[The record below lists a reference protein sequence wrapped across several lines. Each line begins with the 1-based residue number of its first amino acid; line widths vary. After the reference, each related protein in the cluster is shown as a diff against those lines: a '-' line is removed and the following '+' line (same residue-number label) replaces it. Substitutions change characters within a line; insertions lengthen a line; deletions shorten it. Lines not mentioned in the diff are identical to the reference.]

1 MKKILILCFTFII
14 ILQAKERIISLD
26 PASVET
32 LFMLKADDQIIGIA
46 SLTHSDIYPKEK
58 TSKIASVGTFTNP
71 SVEKIISLNPT
82 LVILSSYSF
91 NLKQKLDNFGIKT
104 MVLKAQHLNDI
115 KDNIKILAKITQKEK
130 EGDKILKNFENKLK
144 NLEKNPL
151 NKSAI
156 YLYSSN
162 PLMAFSD
169 NSLIADILKLIGI
182 KNLSPK
188 SNIAR
193 PIISEEYILK
203 QNPDLLIFGINATE
217 KNLLNNNS
225 LLKNTKAVKKNQIYT
240 YKNTYL
246 LLRLSPKIIDRIEEF
261 KAELE
266 KANSATSS

>member
-1 MKKILILCFTFII
+1 MKKILILCFILTIT
-14 ILQAKERIISLD
+14 LQAKERIISLD

-32 LFMLKADDQIIGIA
+32 LFMLKADDQIIGVA
-46 SLTHSDIYPKEK
+46 SLTHSDIYPKER
-58 TSKIASVGTFTNP
+58 TSKITSVGTFTNP

-82 LVILSSYSF
+82 LVILSSYSL

-104 MVLKAQHLNDI
+104 MVLKAQHLNDV
-115 KDNIKILAKITQKEK
+115 KDNIKILEKITQKEK
-130 EGDKILKNFENKLK
+130 EGEKILKNFEDGLK
-144 NLEKNPL
+144 NLEKHPF

-156 YLYSSN
+156 YFYSTN

-203 QNPDLLIFGINATE
+203 QNPDLFIFGINATD
-217 KNLLNNNS
+217 KNLLDSNS
-225 LLKNTKAVKKNQIYT
+225 LL
-240 YKNTYL
+240 KNTYL
-246 LLRLSPKIIDRIEEF
+246 LLRLSPKIIDRIKEF
-261 KAELE
+261 KAELK
-266 KANSATSS
+266 KADSTVLP